1 MKKVFHSSKIE
12 ISKSAL
18 KKNYDF
24 IRNLLPNKVK
34 FSSVIKGNA
43 YGHSID
49 NFVPLA
55 EELGVDH
62 FSVFSAD
69 EAWQVFDVC
78 DTCSD
83 VMIMGNIDNEELSWA
98 VENEIEFY
106 VFELDRL
113 EAAIKVAKQKKQ
125 KAKVHLEVETGMN
138 RTGFE
143 TSELK
148 SALKLIDQNKE
159 YVSFEGLCTHYA
171 GAESIANYVRI
182 QEQFKRFNRYRKAIE
197 KEGFR
202 PKRYHTACSAAAISY
217 PKTRMDMVRIG
228 ILQYGFWPSRETN
241 IHYFKETGNPDQPIE
256 RILSWKSKIMDVK
269 KVKTGEFI
277 GYGTTYLAQRD
288 MKIATIPVGYSHGF
302 ARGLSNIGRVLVNEQ
317 RVGVIG
323 MVSMNLMTIDV
334 TGCNKVTKGDEVVI
348 IGKQGELELSVSSFS
363 ELSSQVNYET
373 LTRLPEN
380 ITREIVD

>member
-1 MKKVFHSSKIE
+1 MFHSSKIE

-18 KKNYDF
+18 RKNYTF
-24 IRNLLPNKVK
+24 IKNLISKDTK
-34 FSSVIKGNA
+34 FSSVVKGNA

-69 EAWQVFDVC
+69 EAWLVFDVC
-78 DTCSD
+78 DSCTD
-83 VMIMGNIDNEELSWA
+83 VMIMGNIDNEELNWA

-113 EAAIKVAKQKKQ
+113 EAALKAAKVKKK

-138 RTGFE
+138 RTGLE
-143 TSELK
+143 TRELK
-148 SALKLIDQNKE
+148 KALKLIYKNNE
-159 YVSFEGLCTHYA
+159 YFSFEGMCTHYA
-171 GAESIANYVRI
+171 GAESIANYVRVHD
-182 QEQFKRFNRYRKAIE
+182 QYKRFNRLKRAIE
-197 KEGFR
+197 NEGYR

-241 IHYFKETGNPDQPIE
+241 IHYFKETGIPDQPIE
-256 RILSWKSKIMDVK
+256 RILSWKSKVMDVK
-269 KVKTGEFI
+269 YVKTGEFI
-277 GYGTTYLAQRD
+277 GYGTTYLAQND
-288 MKIATIPVGYSHGF
+288 VKIATVPVGYSHGF
-302 ARGLSNIGRVLVNEQ
+302 ARGLSNIGRVLVNGE

-323 MVSMNLMTIDV
+323 MVNMNLLTIDV
-334 TGCNKVTKGDEVVI
+334 TGCNSVKKGDEVVI
-348 IGKQGELELSVSSFS
+348 VGKQGDLELSVSSFS
-363 ELSSQVNYET
+363 ELSSQVNYES

-380 ITREIVD
+380 LPREIVD